1 MRGRVG
7 EKERQERE
15 GEGRKSEKRGRG
27 KGERARKRA
36 KEQRVGGSQAA
47 EHKDGVSLTRSSSPI
62 SCILSLT
69 TSSSEGIVA
78 INRGKNS
85 RFTLDQVLY
94 LTNSPSY

>member
-1 MRGRVG
+1 MRGRG
-7 EKERQERE
+7 EEGSKREGRREREKRE
-15 GEGRKSEKRGRG
+15 GEGRKSKEDNKGRGR
-27 KGERARKRA
+27 
-36 KEQRVGGSQAA
+36 VGWSLPAD
-47 EHKDGVSLTRSSSPI
+47 HKDGVSLTRSSSPI

-78 INRGKNS
+78 INRKKNS